1 MPTAMQSLANKLP
14 EDANPEDTRVGEIT
28 RQKILDAA
36 ETLIIEHGF
45 AATSLR
51 AIAKTAGVNLAATHY
66 HFGSKQ
72 GLLAAVFHRRMGP
85 VGSARVTALKQLRS
99 NAAARRQPLTVRGV
113 LEAFYSPFHDAINDQ
128 LINILP
134 GLVARMYAEPAS
146 LTKPI
151 MEGEFSEVLSHYVA
165 ALHEARPDVPLA
177 ELRWR
182 FHFMIGA
189 MIQLLQF
196 NTPLGESSDTNSL
209 QGGLQRLLDFTVA
222 GIEQVGAN
230 R

>member
-1 MPTAMQSLANKLP
+1 MNSEAEEPMAEPIAHDSKA
-14 EDANPEDTRVGEIT
+14 EESSSGEVT

-36 ETLIIEHGF
+36 ESLIIEHGF

-51 AIAKTAGVNLAATHY
+51 AIANQADVNLAATHY

-85 VGSARVTALKQLRS
+85 VTEARLKRLEEVELS
-99 NAAARRQPLTVRGV
+99 GEAITVRKV
-113 LEAFYSPFHDAINDQ
+113 LTAFFAPFHDAMRSG
-128 LINILP
+128 LIRILP
-134 GLVARMYAEPAS
+134 GLVARMYAEPPA

-151 MEGEFSEVLSHYVA
+151 MEGEFSEVAGRYIA
-165 ALHEARPDVPLA
+165 AMHRARPDLSEE

-182 FHFMIGA
+182 FHFMIGS

-196 NTPLGESSDTNSL
+196 HAPLGMPSSEAAL
-209 QGGLQRLLDFTVA
+209 QEGLNRLLDFTVA
-222 GIEQVGAN
+222 GIEQRGETL
-230 R
+230 